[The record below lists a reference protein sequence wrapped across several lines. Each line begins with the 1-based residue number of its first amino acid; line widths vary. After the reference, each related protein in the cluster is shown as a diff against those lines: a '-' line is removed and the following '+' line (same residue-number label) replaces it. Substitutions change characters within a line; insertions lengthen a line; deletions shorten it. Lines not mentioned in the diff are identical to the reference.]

1 MKHRY
6 AGFTLLEMVVAI
18 GIFAVIAAISY
29 GSLNNFL
36 DARAQIDE
44 RREDIQALQTAMAL
58 MEMDFRYAVDR
69 GVRDQFGDT
78 EAAFVAGGDGVP
90 AAGELLR
97 MTTAQPAAGTGGNHQ
112 IKRVAWRLND
122 GGLSRVTWR
131 VLERDIDS
139 PEYERLLLESV
150 EGIDFTYFSFNQG
163 DELET
168 SEEWLEGTGLP
179 AGIEVR
185 FNVTGY
191 GEFRRVFQA
200 AGRGAA
206 Q

>member
-1 MKHRY
+1 MTRRSS
-6 AGFTLLEMVVAI
+6 GFTLLEMVVAI

-44 RREDIQALQTAMAL
+44 RREGISALQTTMAL
-58 MEMDFRYAVDR
+58 MEQDVRYAVDR
-69 GVRDQFGDT
+69 TVRDQFGDT
-78 EAAFVAGGDGVP
+78 EAAFIAGGDSVL
-90 AAGELLR
+90 ATGELLR
-97 MTTAQPAAGTGGNHQ
+97 MTIAQPAVGAGSKHQ
-112 IKRVAWRLND
+112 LKRVSWRLND

-139 PEYERLLLESV
+139 AEYERLLLESV
-150 EGIDFTYFSFNQG
+150 ENIEFKYFGFNED

-168 SEEWLEGTGLP
+168 VGEWLEETGLP
-179 AGIEVR
+179 AGVEVR
-185 FNVTGY
+185 LGVTGQ
-191 GEFRRVFQA
+191 GEFRRVFQVA
-200 AGRGAA
+200 ASGVI

>member
-1 MKHRY
+1 MKRRC

-29 GSLNNFL
+29 DSLNNFL

-44 RREDIQALQTAMAL
+44 RRGNIQKLQTAMTL

-78 EAAFVAGGDGVP
+78 EAAFVAGGVL
-90 AAGELLR
+90 AAGELVRL
-97 MTTAQPAAGTGGNHQ
+97 TTAQPAAGTGGNHQ
-112 IKRVAWRLND
+112 VKRVAWRLD
-122 GGLSRVTWR
+122 DRGLSRVTWR
-131 VLERDIDS
+131 VLEREIDS

-179 AGIEVR
+179 AGLEVR
-185 FNVTGY
+185 LGVTGY
-191 GEFRRVFQA
+191 GEFRRVFQV
-200 AGRGAA
+200 AGSEAT

>member
-1 MKHRY
+1 MKRRC

-44 RREDIQALQTAMAL
+44 RRGNIQKLQTAMTL

-78 EAAFVAGGDGVP
+78 EAAFVAGGVL
-90 AAGELLR
+90 AAGELVRL
-97 MTTAQPAAGTGGNHQ
+97 TTAQPAAGTGGNHQ
-112 IKRVAWRLND
+112 VKRVAWRLD
-122 GGLSRVTWR
+122 DRGLSRVTWR
-131 VLERDIDS
+131 VLEREIDS

-179 AGIEVR
+179 AGLEVR
-185 FNVTGY
+185 LGVTGY
-191 GEFRRVFQA
+191 GEFRRVFQV
-200 AGRGAA
+200 AGSEAT